1 MVYPS
6 YFKLLRLGQMPFQTV
21 YGISHRRIEQ
31 MQDHEQ
37 SKTIPTWALFGRPVS
52 PGAVEGACI
61 DRVIISRVGYL
72 SSGALVPILSQHPAR
87 PAGAYVVRPPGQH
100 PARKIRVLI
109 DMLTDY
115 FDQFPD
121 FDAVPSTPAVAPGA

>member
-1 MVYPS
+1 MLQVPGCYSWAPHLKCACGHSYKLTCNIASSARAAGFDGMVYPS

-61 DRVIISRVGYL
+61 DRVIISRVGYEYHFGPT
-72 SSGALVPILSQHPAR
+72 GA
-87 PAGAYVVRPPGQH
+87 
-100 PARKIRVLI
+100 
-109 DMLTDY
+109 
-115 FDQFPD
+115 
-121 FDAVPSTPAVAPGA
+121 